1 MLRQQLGWM
10 ENAKAQ
16 KRLMRPPHSDS
27 TRLKTNARSA
37 DSVGQRMLELI
48 MSLKNTG
55 ELLTDYDEEDAEY
68 KD

>member
-1 MLRQQLGWM
+1 M
-10 ENAKAQ
+10 ENTRAQ

-37 DSVGQRMLELI
+37 DSVVQKMLELI